1 MFKDTVSDKKKFWL
15 YFLVLLLSGFVLF
28 IFGSLFY
35 APFRDLAV
43 ALNSK
48 ESTPLS
54 VWFASGALAL
64 LLGSWWLCF
73 YILFEAAK
81 KGMVDLIHKK

>member
-1 MFKDTVSDKKKFWL
+1 MFKDTASDKKKFFL
-15 YFLVLLLSGFVLF
+15 YFLVLLLCGFVLF

-48 ESTPLS
+48 EGAPLS
-54 VWFASGALAL
+54 VWLVSGALAL
-64 LLGSWWLCF
+64 VMGSFWLCI
-73 YILFEAAK
+73 YIMFEAAK